1 MVAINLIIL
10 LVVFIS
16 SSFLS
21 TILMRR
27 MGYPVPRSINTREE
41 KILVLMK
48 LIMFSIMVALVL
60 AVLLVFGVDPLYL
73 MSEPV
78 G

>member
-10 LVVFIS
+10 VIVFIS

-21 TILMRR
+21 TVLMRKL
-27 MGYPVPRSINTREE
+27 GYPVPRTFKTRED
-41 KILVLMK
+41 KILVVMK
-48 LIMFSIMVALVL
+48 LIMFSIMVALIL
-60 AVLLVFGVDPLYL
+60 AVLLIFSVDPLYL

>member
-10 LVVFIS
+10 VIVFIS

-21 TILMRR
+21 TVLMRKL
-27 MGYPVPRSINTREE
+27 GYPVPRSLKTRED

-48 LIMFSIMVALVL
+48 LIMFSIMVAVLL

>member
-10 LVVFIS
+10 VIVFIS

-21 TILMRR
+21 TVLMRKL
-27 MGYPVPRSINTREE
+27 GYPVPRSFKTRED
-41 KILVLMK
+41 KILVVMK
-48 LIMFSIMVALVL
+48 LIMFSIMVALIL
-60 AVLLVFGVDPLYL
+60 AVLLIFSVDPLYL